1 MGVDPNIRFGLN
13 LPLEKNMKTLMLS
26 VTLVLLTA
34 VAPAALA
41 NKSSATIAVAEARAM
56 VRSAENSG
64 ADSMATIELRSSRDL
79 LNSAIFKLDSRDWDE
94 AEYMAKKSLSDAE
107 VANSKTQALK
117 AENALAEVQS
127 VVDTLRSELKRQ
139 GETQ

>member
-1 MGVDPNIRFGLN
+1 
-13 LPLEKNMKTLMLS
+13 MKTLMPC
-26 VTLVLLTA
+26 VTLVLLLA
-34 VAPAALA
+34 FAPAAMA

-64 ADSMATIELRSSRDL
+64 ADSMATLELKTARDL

-94 AEYMAKKSLSDAE
+94 AENIAIRSLSDAE

-117 AENALAEVQS
+117 AEQALAQLQS
-127 VVDTLRSELKRQ
+127 VVDTLKSELSRQ
-139 GETQ
+139 VEIQ